1 MLILI
6 LINIIIIIWIYL
18 KYYNSQTNKNIT
30 NQEITKMDSI
40 IIGSIND
47 KKTNNNFDLILSAI
61 IDMNIKGYLKIE
73 YDENDINSQNY
84 IIKPNFS
91 VNLNTIKEHEIIMLN
106 FLFPKNIEITKSEL
120 EEKLLNTFNS
130 YNVQYNDLQKVI
142 KNELLKDNII
152 DKQKDEELQQ
162 VFKIYKIESFIFIII
177 LLIIKIFIFNKIS
190 SLSILFYIL
199 EKIIEY
205 VLIAKASNYTFK
217 GENLKNS
224 INLYKEKIQNK
235 EFLIDKKTMKEIV
248 LEKEF
253 ADSIALHINTQAKR
267 IFIDDKITQNATK
280 SVKKVFVK
288 IIIILSIYFLVGFAL
303 QNLTKTLT
311 KDGIIWLYIL
321 MTILVALSADI
332 TKMLGTPKK

>member
-130 YNVQYNDLQKVI
+130 YNVQYNDLQEVI

-205 VLIAKASNYTFK
+205 GLIAKASNYTFK

-224 INLYKEKIQNK
+224 INLYKEKIQNE
-235 EFLIDKKTMKEIV
+235 EFLIDKK
-248 LEKEF
+248 
-253 ADSIALHINTQAKR
+253 Q
-267 IFIDDKITQNATK
+267 
-280 SVKKVFVK
+280 
-288 IIIILSIYFLVGFAL
+288 
-303 QNLTKTLT
+303 
-311 KDGIIWLYIL
+311 
-321 MTILVALSADI
+321 
-332 TKMLGTPKK
+332 

>member
-205 VLIAKASNYTFK
+205 GLIAKASNYTFK

-235 EFLIDKKTMKEIV
+235 EFLIDKKTMKEII

-267 IFIDDKITQNATK
+267 IFIDDKITKNATK

-321 MTILVALSADI
+321 LTILVALSADI